1 MYRNKVSNPPPQTSV
16 YTYHMPE
23 CCCEIGGDQTF
34 NHFSEVKSNKS
45 WKIIICTDKLGMKL
59 TKQIYILMFFFFLK
73 LQIQLL
79 EWG

>member
-1 MYRNKVSNPPPQTSV
+1 MTELRVENENCEKLSTTLCSCSLLRTGNSSNGAMYRNKVSNPPPQTSV

-45 WKIIICTDKLGMKL
+45 
-59 TKQIYILMFFFFLK
+59 
-73 LQIQLL
+73 
-79 EWG
+79 